1 MTVRFTHDGYMT
13 QVYTAGS
20 VVAERKGYQSS
31 TATSGLPFITVF
43 ARYVGD
49 DAKTRTSDAW

>member
-49 DAKTRTSDAW
+49 DAKTRTSDA